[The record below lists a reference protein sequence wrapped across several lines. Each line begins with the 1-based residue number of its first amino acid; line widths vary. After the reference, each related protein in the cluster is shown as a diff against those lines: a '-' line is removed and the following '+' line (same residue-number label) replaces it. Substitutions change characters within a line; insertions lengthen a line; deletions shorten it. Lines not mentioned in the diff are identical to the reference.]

1 MLSGSSVPTWRG
13 ISSMIWAGRERGRV
27 ESDKSH
33 LSNFGMPFDD
43 SFFCNVPMLTFLLD
57 CHVK

>member
-1 MLSGSSVPTWRG
+1 MLSGSSEPTWRG
-13 ISSMIWAGRERGRV
+13 ISSRIWARKERGRV

-33 LSNFGMPFDD
+33 LSNFGMPFVDNF
-43 SFFCNVPMLTFLLD
+43 SCNVPMLIFLHD